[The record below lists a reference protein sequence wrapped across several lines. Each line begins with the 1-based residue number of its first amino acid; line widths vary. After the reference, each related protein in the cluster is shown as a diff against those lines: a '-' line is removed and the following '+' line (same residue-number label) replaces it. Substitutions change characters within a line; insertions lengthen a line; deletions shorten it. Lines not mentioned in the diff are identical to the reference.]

1 MNKEKRQTL
10 LLILAPVLIVFFI
23 YSGTLHFPFNYD
35 DADVIQ
41 NNYKIKNI
49 SDFTSIVSS
58 NPQRALLNYS
68 FAVNYYFGKLNTY
81 GYHIVNI
88 ALHLLNGIILFFLVK
103 RLTKGPAK
111 DPECVLTALL
121 ASSLFVSHPVN
132 VESVTYISS
141 RSGLLCAFFYLLAL
155 LFFLKAD
162 NKPKG
167 RSDFSFRMFSLIFF
181 IMSCFSK
188 ENGITLPLILLAI
201 EYINESINPNG
212 CRDEVKYGFRDWIK
226 KRYFPFHFAYWIA
239 AVIIFFLRIFIFG
252 TAGNQDFSR
261 PIHVQL
267 LTQVCS
273 FVYGMKLLFLPF
285 NLTVDHYLP
294 FADSFFNLR
303 VIGSAAVIV
312 LVILFGFFAR
322 RRAPIIFF
330 SLLWILLTQ
339 LPTLV
344 FPVQD
349 VLAERWLYLPVM
361 GFALLLSSSAG
372 FCSINKRQKIKR
384 SFILIIA
391 MILFLYSALAKKA
404 TLSWENPISLWTNAL
419 KKSPINHP
427 SVKALYGI
435 GSVYQKSGFYAKA
448 IEQYQSAL
456 KFEPGYMKI
465 YLNLAESYMMTG
477 EKKKSLEIL
486 DMLLS
491 QDGSDSYALYLK
503 GLLYHMDGDY
513 ENAEKNYKAALRIN
527 PGLLSAK
534 SNLGAVYIGLGR
546 LDEAMDETRAV
557 IKTDPDDVEAHN
569 NLGTIYQKKGDTAQA
584 LREFNLALKINPS
597 YVPAYINL
605 GLVYISTGEKEK
617 AAAELKKAIAIDP
630 GNKNAIAL
638 IKQIEKER

>member
-1 MNKEKRQTL
+1 MNKEKLQTL
-10 LLILAPVLIVFFI
+10 LLIFVPVLIVFFI

-41 NNYKIKNI
+41 NNYKIRNI

-68 FAVNYYFGKLNTY
+68 FAINYYFGKLNTY

-88 ALHLLNGIILFFLVK
+88 ALHLLNGIILFFLIK

-121 ASSLFVSHPVN
+121 ASSLFISHPVN

-141 RSGLLCAFFYLLAL
+141 RSGLLCAFFYLLAI

-162 NKPKG
+162 NKTKS
-167 RSDFSFRMFSLIFF
+167 RSHFPFRIFSLIFF

-188 ENGITLPLILLAI
+188 ENGITLPLILMVI
-201 EYINESINPNG
+201 EYINPNG
-212 CRDEVKYGFRDWIK
+212 YRNQIKYNFRDWIK
-226 KRYFPFHFAYWIA
+226 KRYFPFHFAYWVVA
-239 AVIIFFLRIFIFG
+239 ALIFFLRIFIFG
-252 TAGNQDFSR
+252 TTGNPNFSR
-261 PIHVQL
+261 PIPVQS
-267 LTQVCS
+267 LTQIFS
-273 FVYGMKLLFLPF
+273 FVYGIKLLFLPF

-294 FADSFFNLR
+294 IADSFSDLR
-303 VIGSAAVIV
+303 AMGSVAVIV
-312 LVILFGFFAR
+312 LVISFGFFAR
-322 RRAPIIFF
+322 RRAPIILF

-349 VLAERWLYLPVM
+349 VLAERWLYMPVM

-372 FCSINKRQKIKR
+372 FCSINSIQKIKK
-384 SFILIIA
+384 SLILIIA
-391 MILFLYSALAKKA
+391 MIVILYSVLAQKA

-435 GSVYQKSGFYAKA
+435 GTVYQSRGMYADA
-448 IEQYQSAL
+448 IEQYQRAL
-456 KFEPGYMKI
+456 KIKPGYMKI

-491 QDGSDSYALYLK
+491 RDGSDYYALYLK

-513 ENAEKNYKAALRIN
+513 ENAVKNYKAALRIK
-527 PGLLSAK
+527 PAMLIAK

-557 IKTDPDDVEAHN
+557 IKTDPDDVESHN
-569 NLGTIYQKKGDTAQA
+569 NLGTIYQRKGDTAYA
-584 LREFNLALKINPS
+584 LREFNLALDINPS
-597 YVPAYINL
+597 YVPAYINIA
-605 GLVYISTGEKEK
+605 LVYISTDDKEK
-617 AAAELKKAIAIDP
+617 AAEELKKAIAIDP
-630 GNKNAIAL
+630 ENKNAIAL
-638 IKQIEKER
+638 IRQIEKER